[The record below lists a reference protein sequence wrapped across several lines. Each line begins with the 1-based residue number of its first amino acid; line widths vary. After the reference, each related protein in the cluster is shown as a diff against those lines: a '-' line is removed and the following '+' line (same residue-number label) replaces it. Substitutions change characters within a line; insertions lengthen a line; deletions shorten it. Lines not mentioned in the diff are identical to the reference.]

1 MYCHYESVVKF
12 NVSSVG
18 PSLERNMMFH
28 DEHSDEVPTLETL
41 DYTTYIE
48 NTCNRPF
55 HISICICMNTAYAGH
70 YTFISLILELLDSAC
85 LRVLIEF
92 SKTSAIVTLFGS

>member
-1 MYCHYESVVKF
+1 
-12 NVSSVG
+12 
-18 PSLERNMMFH
+18 MMFH